1 MGVRV
6 PPSAPING
14 VHMQYNKNSLRFL
27 DSPDRLKYL
36 AFLTAFTVILHILE
50 TFIPKP
56 VPFLRFGLANIIVL
70 MLVVCRYFKEAVAV
84 AVLKTITGGLFTGML
99 LTPGTLI
106 GLSGSA
112 LSISVMSSLI
122 YFKVPFSIIG
132 LSISGAV
139 AHNFGQILVL
149 MFIMQE
155 SGIIYLTPLLIVIG
169 IVSGAVIGY
178 IAHVF
183 LIEIEK
189 RIQLKKVEE

>member
-14 VHMQYNKNSLRFL
+14 VHMQYDKNSLRFL

-36 AFLTAFTVILHILE
+36 AFLTAFTVILHIIE

-70 MLVVCRYFKEAVAV
+70 MLVVSRYYKEAIAV
-84 AVLKTITGGLFTGML
+84 AILKTIAGGLFTGLL

-106 GLSGSA
+106 GLTGSA
-112 LSISVMSSLI
+112 LSISMMFLMM
-122 YFKVPFSIIG
+122 FFRAPCSIIG
-132 LSISGAV
+132 LSITGAV
-139 AHNFGQILVL
+139 AHNIGQIIVL
-149 MFIMQE
+149 TFIMQE
-155 SGIIYLTPLLIVIG
+155 TGIFYLTPLLIVIG
-169 IVSGAVIGY
+169 IVSGAFIGY

-183 LIEIEK
+183 LVELEK
-189 RIQLKKVEE
+189 RAQLKTAEK